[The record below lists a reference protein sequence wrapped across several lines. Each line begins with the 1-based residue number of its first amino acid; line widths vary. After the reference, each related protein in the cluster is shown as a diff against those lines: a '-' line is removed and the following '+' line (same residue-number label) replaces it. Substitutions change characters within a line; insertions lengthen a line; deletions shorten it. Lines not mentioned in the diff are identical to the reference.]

1 MFSLARCQGEEKSH
15 IPSYP
20 PVDPCGKMS
29 SIKVKQLSISEGNL
43 SSARYIGMAGY
54 AGRKDKQVYRFKG
67 FDSAQCGNSMAALES
82 MVNAWMEEDHP
93 RIRHVCQSVRGED
106 ILLSFVYEETHE
118 MEQRVATQTQAVA
131 LPRFFDDDEY
141 VEERPS
147 SSRIPA
153 TPPPMH

>member
-1 MFSLARCQGEEKSH
+1 
-15 IPSYP
+15 
-20 PVDPCGKMS
+20 
-29 SIKVKQLSISEGNL
+29 
-43 SSARYIGMAGY
+43 
-54 AGRKDKQVYRFKG
+54 
-67 FDSAQCGNSMAALES
+67 
-82 MVNAWMEEDHP
+82 MEEDHP